1 MIIFRVTENIN
12 IKTTD
17 GTLVSYYKLKTPS
30 NLQNDTLYITTYED
44 FQDIR
49 RVFSNV
55 DKKKYQAKVIDE
67 KRVTSLEQFPKELGL
82 EYKNQFELLT
92 NAKKQL
98 ITKEHDYSE
107 NIDFL
112 ATYLNDKTIFLQDQL
127 KEVIKPDIK
136 VAILGNIGFEIG
148 EMLSSLTALRIFYEE
163 LKKKFSTV
171 ILDIYLNSSDNRNF
185 TRDKQI
191 MQTQSFINKVTALSI
206 SVNKIC
212 EYDYYIDT
220 SFFTKS
226 FFYKELNYVDAWLYK
241 FGIDFKKIDKSRKY
255 NSLNLNFYKPTSI
268 LKQKFEELRLKGKI
282 LLFHPYSASVERSM
296 PKEIATLFL
305 KKLLYHLH
313 DYTIV
318 SALKID
324 GVNDANYIDLSSYSK
339 SFYDFSYIISNVDNI
354 ITTDTATYHISEAF
368 FIPTIVI
375 FTNENPL
382 KRIENF
388 IYTKAV
394 VVQNKSKNLSF
405 FKFSEDAL
413 ILHKFRGWKEL
424 KVKKIIKLL
433 EKI

>member
-17 GTLVSYYKLKTPS
+17 GTLVTYYKLKGPS
-30 NLQNDTLYITTYED
+30 NLQNDTLYITTYDD
-44 FQDIR
+44 FQDIK
-49 RVFSNV
+49 RVFASV
-55 DKKKYQAKVIDE
+55 DKKRYQAKVIDE

-82 EYKNQFELLT
+82 QFKNQFDLIT

-98 ITKEHDYSE
+98 ITKQSNYSE

-112 ATYLNDKTIFLQDQL
+112 ATYLNDKTTFLQEQL
-127 KEVIKPDIK
+127 KEVIKPDVKI
-136 VAILGNIGFEIG
+136 AILGNIGFEIG
-148 EMLSSLTALRIFYEE
+148 EMVSSLTSLRIFYEE
-163 LKKKFSTV
+163 FKKKFSTV
-171 ILDIYLNSSDNRNF
+171 SLDIYLNSSDNKQF

-191 MQTQSFINKVTALSI
+191 MQTQPFINKVTALSI
-206 SVNKIC
+206 SVNKLC

-220 SFFTKS
+220 SLFTKS
-226 FFYKELNYVDAWLYK
+226 FFYKELSYVDAWLYK

-255 NSLNLNFYKPTSI
+255 NSLNLNFYKSTST

-282 LLFHPYSASVERSM
+282 LLFHPYSASIERSM
-296 PKEIATLFL
+296 PKEIATLVL
-305 KKLLYHLH
+305 KKLLKQLPE
-313 DYTIV
+313 YTIV

-324 GVNDANYIDLSSYSK
+324 GINDANYIDLSSYSK
-339 SFYDFSYIISNVDNI
+339 GFYDFAYIISNVDNI

-394 VVQNKSKNLSF
+394 VIQNKSKNLSF
-405 FKFSEDAL
+405 FKYSEDAL
-413 ILHKFRGWKEL
+413 ILDKFRGWKEL
-424 KVKKIIKLL
+424 NIKKIIKLL
-433 EKI
+433 EKF